1 MKSSGWKTNIWTL
14 CPFFKMH
21 LNYLHKK
28 FKVKS
33 FILGKQTFLNVSHND
48 FLFVYLLVSRWNR
61 STKTI
66 RTLADTLWRAKS
78 FPSKQTRFLLPER
91 KRIDC
96 FFLWKVVLCC
106 TMINVRRAEAKQCWG
121 KYCLKTF
128 SDRNVG
134 LFSLLSARNSI
145 ISGLIK

>member
-1 MKSSGWKTNIWTL
+1 MKSSGWKANIWTL
-14 CPFFKMH
+14 CPFLKMH

-96 FFLWKVVLCC
+96 FFMLHHDKRQKSRSKTMLGEILFKNVLWSECWVVQSVISAKFNYQW
-106 TMINVRRAEAKQCWG
+106 IN
-121 KYCLKTF
+121 
-128 SDRNVG
+128 
-134 LFSLLSARNSI
+134 
-145 ISGLIK
+145 